1 MENLLFI
8 LSLLISTIPLFS
20 QDQDKEVV
28 GDEPYPAP
36 VMYHNLSLQE
46 AKLIKQFE
54 SKDVSNLHIYADVK
68 QDGDY
73 FFKGKP
79 LDADFS
85 EFFSGDLEEQT
96 KIKGQEP
103 QAVFSIRGEAK
114 ELYIIRTLGNGSGHE
129 IALYELDNGKL
140 QKYLPLASY
149 QCQDG
154 KCTQLDSWIQ
164 DINGDTRLDIIQV
177 AKLTGKNGK
186 EKISSKVYLMDQEGH
201 LIKSK
206 NTKIDLDD
214 YPMQSLW

>member
-1 MENLLFI
+1 MKYLPFI
-8 LSLLISTIPLFS
+8 LSLLIYTAPLFS
-20 QDQDKEVV
+20 QDKEEV

-36 VMYHNLSLQE
+36 VMYNNLSLQE

-54 SKDVSNLHIYADVK
+54 DKDVSNLHIYADVK
-68 QDGDY
+68 QDDDY

-79 LDADFS
+79 LDANFS
-85 EFFSGDLEEQT
+85 EFFNDDLEAQT

-103 QAVFSIRGEAK
+103 QAVFSIRGEAR
-114 ELYIIRTLGNGSGHE
+114 ELYLIRSLGNGAGHE
-129 IALYELDNGKL
+129 VALYELDNGKL

-149 QCQDG
+149 QCHDG

-177 AKLTGKNGK
+177 SKKTDENGK
-186 EKISSKVYLMDQEGH
+186 MKVTSKVFLMDQEGH

-206 NTKIDLDD
+206 NIKIDLND